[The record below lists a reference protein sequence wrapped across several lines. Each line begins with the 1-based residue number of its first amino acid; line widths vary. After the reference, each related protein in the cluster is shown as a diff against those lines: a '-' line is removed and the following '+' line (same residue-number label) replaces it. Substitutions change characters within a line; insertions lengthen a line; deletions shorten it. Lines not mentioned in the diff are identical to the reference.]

1 MASKD
6 VVIVGGGVMGCAS
19 ALRLAQAGLSVTV
32 LERSVPGAEAS
43 SAAAGILGPAVEAHH
58 GHGDGHPHPGRRP
71 AQDTLLTLGL
81 RSREL
86 HAGLARELRD
96 DHGIDVG
103 FRRCGVMRVAVR
115 EDERVA
121 LATHAAL
128 LRGRALVDAIDGDEA
143 RRREPALGPAVLEA
157 IDLPEEA
164 QLDPPSLLG
173 ALAIAAERAGVR
185 FRTATVHGVIV
196 ENDRAR
202 GVRLDGETLGAD
214 HVVVA
219 AGSWTS
225 LVPGLRLDAARV
237 HPVRGQILTTRTR
250 PPVFRRVVF
259 GAGGYVVT
267 RPDGRVLCGSTEE
280 RVGFAREVTF
290 AGLARIVELATT
302 LAPRLADAPAESHWS
317 SFRPGTADDLPLVG
331 PAGPEGLWLASGH
344 YRNGILLAP
353 ITAELVRDAI
363 LGEPLPE
370 EATAI
375 DPRRFLV

>member
-1 MASKD
+1 MSSD

-19 ALRLAQAGLSVTV
+19 ALRLAQAGLRVTV

-71 AQDTLLTLGL
+71 AQSTLLTLGL

-86 HAGLARELRD
+86 HATLATELREE
-96 DHGIDVG
+96 HGIDVG

-115 EDERVA
+115 EEERSA
-121 LATHAAL
+121 LATHSEL
-128 LRGRALVDAIDGDEA
+128 VRGHALVETIDGDEA
-143 RRREPALGPAVLEA
+143 RRREPSLGPAALEA
-157 IDLPEEA
+157 IELPEEA
-164 QLDPPSLLG
+164 QLDPPTLLTG
-173 ALAIAAERAGVR
+173 LAIASERAGVV

-196 ENDRAR
+196 EGGRAR
-202 GVRLDGETLGAD
+202 GVRTEGEALHAD

-225 LVPGLRLDAARV
+225 LVPGLGLESAHV

-250 PPVFRRVVF
+250 PPVFRRIVF

-280 RVGFAREVTF
+280 RVGFRREVTF
-290 AGLARIVELATT
+290 EGIARIVALATT
-302 LAPRLADAPAESHWS
+302 LAPSLADAPVQTHWS

-363 LGEPLPE
+363 VGEALPE
-370 EATAI
+370 EAAAL
-375 DPRRFLV
+375 DPRRFA